1 MVDTQHDQGRAE
13 SPTAAPGTHNE
24 TAHTEQPTVHEFLTQ
39 LATDPAA
46 RSAFIADPQAT
57 LDQAGLGD
65 LTATD
70 VLQATSLVLDYAPVE
85 VVTEYSRSLQSS
97 IDQFATSTQHVAINH
112 LHPAHS
118 LEQEE
123 LSMLKNNPEQNAD
136 FGKGGD
142 VDEQLPEVTN
152 NTTEI
157 SIEKN
162 DSGNLISAHDLVS
175 DTNVNLGGVTETVDN
190 TVDSAV
196 DTVDGALSGV
206 SSLTNNVTKIGI
218 EANDSNN
225 LISAHDLISGNE
237 VNVDLANTVN
247 AIGGVVGGVGET
259 ATGLVGDVTDTVDH
273 TVDTAAGIAGGA
285 GTIVGGTVNNVV
297 DGLL

>member
-162 DSGNLISAHDLVS
+162 DSGNLISAHDL
-175 DTNVNLGGVTETVDN
+175 
-190 TVDSAV
+190 
-196 DTVDGALSGV
+196 
-206 SSLTNNVTKIGI
+206 
-218 EANDSNN
+218 
-225 LISAHDLISGNE
+225 ISGNE

-247 AIGGVVGGVGET
+247 AVGGVVGGVGET

>member
-162 DSGNLISAHDLVS
+162 DSGNLISAHDL
-175 DTNVNLGGVTETVDN
+175 
-190 TVDSAV
+190 
-196 DTVDGALSGV
+196 
-206 SSLTNNVTKIGI
+206 
-218 EANDSNN
+218 
-225 LISAHDLISGNE
+225 ISGNE

-247 AIGGVVGGVGET
+247 AIGGV
-259 ATGLVGDVTDTVDH
+259 VGDVTDTVDH

>member
-118 LEQEE
+118 LE
-123 LSMLKNNPEQNAD
+123 
-136 FGKGGD
+136 
-142 VDEQLPEVTN
+142 
-152 NTTEI
+152 
-157 SIEKN
+157 
-162 DSGNLISAHDLVS
+162 
-175 DTNVNLGGVTETVDN
+175 
-190 TVDSAV
+190 
-196 DTVDGALSGV
+196 
-206 SSLTNNVTKIGI
+206 
-218 EANDSNN
+218 
-225 LISAHDLISGNE
+225 
-237 VNVDLANTVN
+237 
-247 AIGGVVGGVGET
+247 
-259 ATGLVGDVTDTVDH
+259 
-273 TVDTAAGIAGGA
+273 
-285 GTIVGGTVNNVV
+285 
-297 DGLL
+297 